1 MCIGG
6 DRGTVVGAFLYET
19 GRGGGYI
26 LIIIKIKVHRSTKA

>member
-19 GRGGGYI
+19 GRGGYI
-26 LIIIKIKVHRSTKA
+26 LIIIKRKGHRSTKA